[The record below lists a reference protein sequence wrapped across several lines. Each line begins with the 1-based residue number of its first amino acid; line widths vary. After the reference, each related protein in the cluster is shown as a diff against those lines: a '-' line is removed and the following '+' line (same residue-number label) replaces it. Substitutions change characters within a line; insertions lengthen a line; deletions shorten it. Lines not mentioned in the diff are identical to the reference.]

1 MGTVYGGKPVFGGGI
16 APVSHNA
23 EVEDARERFTPG
35 DLKGGAGKR
44 GWTALARGPTVSELG

>member
-1 MGTVYGGKPVFGGGI
+1 MSIPPHVGVVIEQPMGTVYGGKPVFGGGI

-44 GWTALARGPTVSELG
+44 G